1 MSSRPSSLI
10 CPPRYATPRSLDRLS
25 HGPRA
30 AQLMQLMGIDLMP
43 WQRQVLDTALEVNP
57 DTGRL
62 AYREVRL
69 TVPRQQG
76 KSTLLLAVMVHRCL
90 GMGDNQRLVATAQTA
105 KDARAKWEDDYLPKI
120 QGSPLAK
127 LIHVRRA
134 NGSEAIRWA
143 NGSLWSLMASGEKS
157 GHGATLDL
165 AVLDEAFAQ
174 IDNRVEQSVKPAMMT
189 RPEPQFWVVST
200 AGTTDSTYLNQKVDD
215 GRERALKRQT
225 SGVCYFEWSAD
236 PDADPLAP
244 ETWLTCMPAL
254 GHTVSVETIEAD
266 QHTMP
271 LSEFRRAYLNQRIDR
286 RHSDPVID
294 IDVWRKAADERSQL
308 VSDVVF
314 SVDVTP
320 DRSAASIAVAG
331 RRADGKRHVEV
342 ISAKPDVRWVADE
355 LVRLV
360 ERWSPVAIVLDPSGP
375 AGGLLPAL
383 HERGIE
389 PGLINARSMG
399 QACALFYDL
408 LHEGELVHLG
418 QPALDSAVGGAR
430 RRRMRDAW
438 AWSRDSVSVDISP
451 LVAVTLALWGFDQ
464 SLSIVN
470 APDEPVPVAIVSL
483 SDL

>member
-1 MSSRPSSLI
+1 
-10 CPPRYATPRSLDRLS
+10 LS

-30 AQLMQLMGIDLMP
+30 AQIAQLMGLDLMP
-43 WQRQVLDTALEVNP
+43 WQRQVLDTALEINP

-76 KSTLLLAVMVHRCL
+76 KSTLLLAVMAHRCIA
-90 GMGDNQRLVATAQTA
+90 MGDNQRIVATAQTA
-105 KDARAKWEDDYLPKI
+105 KDARNKWEDDYLPRI
-120 QGSPLAK
+120 QKSPLGK
-127 LIHVRRA
+127 LIHVRRQ
-134 NGSEAIRWA
+134 NGSEAIKWQ
-143 NGSLWSLMASGEKS
+143 NGSLWSLMASSEKS

-200 AGTTDSTYLNQKVDD
+200 AGTTDSVYLNQKVDD
-215 GRERALKRQT
+215 GRERAEKGQT
-225 SGVCYFEWSAD
+225 TGVCYFEWSAD
-236 PDADPLAP
+236 PDADPLDP

-294 IDVWRKAADERSQL
+294 IDTWRKAVDERSQL
-308 VSDVVF
+308 VGDVVF
-314 SVDVTP
+314 AVDVTP

-360 ERWSPVAIVLDPSGP
+360 ERWSPVAVVLDPSGP

-408 LHEGELVHLG
+408 LHEGEVKHLG
-418 QPALDSAVGGAR
+418 QPMLDSAVGGAR

-464 SLSIVN
+464 SLSILN

>member
-1 MSSRPSSLI
+1 
-10 CPPRYATPRSLDRLS
+10 
-25 HGPRA
+25 
-30 AQLMQLMGIDLMP
+30 
-43 WQRQVLDTALEVNP
+43 
-57 DTGRL
+57 
-62 AYREVRL
+62 
-69 TVPRQQG
+69 
-76 KSTLLLAVMVHRCL
+76 
-90 GMGDNQRLVATAQTA
+90 
-105 KDARAKWEDDYLPKI
+105 
-120 QGSPLAK
+120 
-127 LIHVRRA
+127 
-134 NGSEAIRWA
+134 
-143 NGSLWSLMASGEKS
+143 
-157 GHGATLDL
+157 
-165 AVLDEAFAQ
+165 
-174 IDNRVEQSVKPAMMT
+174 VEQSVKPAMMT

-200 AGTTDSTYLNQKVDD
+200 AGTTDSTYLNEKVDD
-215 GRERALKRQT
+215 GRQRAEKGQT

-236 PDADPLAP
+236 PDADPLSP

-254 GHTVSVETIEAD
+254 GHTVTIDTIEAD

-271 LSEFRRAYLNQRIDR
+271 LSEFRRAYLNQRVDR
-286 RHSDPVID
+286 RHTDPVID
-294 IDVWRKAADERSQL
+294 IDLWRKAADERSQL
-308 VSDVVF
+308 DGDVVF
-314 SVDVTP
+314 AVDVTP

-360 ERWSPVAIVLDPSGP
+360 ERWSPVAVMIDPSGP

-389 PGLINARSMG
+389 PGLINARAMG

>member
-1 MSSRPSSLI
+1 
-10 CPPRYATPRSLDRLS
+10 
-25 HGPRA
+25 
-30 AQLMQLMGIDLMP
+30 MGLELMP
-43 WQRQVLDTALEVNP
+43 WQRQVLDVALEVDP
-57 DTGRL
+57 ATGRL

-76 KSTLLLAVMVHRCL
+76 KSTLLLAVMVHRCV

-120 QGSPLAK
+120 QGSPLGK
-127 LIHVRRA
+127 LVNVRRT
-134 NGSEAIRWA
+134 NGSEAIKWA
-143 NGSLWSLMASGEKS
+143 NGSLWSLMATSEKS

-200 AGTTDSTYLNQKVDD
+200 AGTTDSVYLNQKVDD
-215 GRERALKRQT
+215 GRERAERGDT
-225 SGVCYFEWSAD
+225 TGVCYFEWSAD
-236 PDADPLAP
+236 PDADPLDP
-244 ETWLTCMPAL
+244 ETWWTCMPAL
-254 GHTVSVETIEAD
+254 GHTVSVETIAAD

-271 LSEFRRAYLNQRIDR
+271 LSEFKRAYLNLRIDR

-294 IDVWRKAADERSQL
+294 IDVWRRAIDERSQ
-308 VSDVVF
+308 VVDPVVF

-320 DRSAASIAVAG
+320 DRSASAIAVAG
-331 RRADGKRHVEV
+331 RRGDGKRHVEIV
-342 ISAKPDVRWVADE
+342 AAKPDVRWVADE

-360 ERWSPVAIVLDPSGP
+360 ERWGPVAVVLDPSGP

-389 PGLINARSMG
+389 PKLANARAMG

-418 QPALDSAVGGAR
+418 QPMLDSAVGGAR

-451 LVAVTLALWGFDQ
+451 LVAATLALWGFED
-464 SLSIVN
+464 SLSTLN
-470 APDEPVPVAIVSL
+470 TPEEPVPVAIVSL

>member
-1 MSSRPSSLI
+1 
-10 CPPRYATPRSLDRLS
+10 
-25 HGPRA
+25 
-30 AQLMQLMGIDLMP
+30 MQMMGIELMP
-43 WQRQVLDTALEVNP
+43 WQQLVLDTALEINP
-57 DTGRL
+57 LTGRL

-90 GMGDNQRLVATAQTA
+90 GMGDNQRIVATAQTA
-105 KDARAKWEDDYLPKI
+105 KDARAKWFDDYVPRI
-120 QGSPLAK
+120 EGSPLSRLAA
-127 LIHVRRA
+127 VRRA
-134 NGSEAIRWA
+134 SGSEGIRWS
-143 NGSLWSLMASGEKS
+143 NGSLWSLMASGEKA

-200 AGTTDSTYLNQKVDD
+200 AGTTESTYLNQKVDD

-294 IDVWRKAADERSQL
+294 IDVWRGAIDERSQL
-308 VSDVVF
+308 DGPVVF
-314 SVDVTP
+314 AVDVTP

-331 RRADGKRHVEV
+331 RRADGRRHVEV
-342 ISAKPDVRWVADE
+342 VLAKPDVRWVADE

-360 ERWSPVAIVLDPSGP
+360 ERWSPVRVVLDPSGP

-389 PGLINARSMG
+389 PGLVNARAMG
-399 QACALFYDL
+399 QACAAFYDL
-408 LHEGELVHLG
+408 LHEGDLKHLG
-418 QPALDSAVGGAR
+418 QPVLDTAVGGAR

-451 LVAVTLALWGFDQ
+451 LVAVTLALWGHEET
-464 SLSIVN
+464 LSILN